1 MPDPRSSPSETYRLL
16 AGVISLKEFTS
27 ADLADATGV
36 NPSTTKSW
44 LQRSAGGKRYVFRA
58 GQNKNRT
65 GRGRPAVLWKVRE
78 EFADSIRDE
87 IGRLSSMAE
96 VSRALTSQEE
106 ADKAYA
112 DEGFRESIRFHLF
125 QAERAESEDA
135 RKTAIEKAQKW
146 FDFELDRLVPW
157 RDLGFEIPKDVR
169 KEIANLHFRL
179 VGLSRRVD
187 ALQNIAFDGLL
198 EMASFLHESI
208 EKWCA
213 MGGRDCS
220 AFAPLSFEPNE
231 DDDIRHSLAEVLNVI
246 LQTAEQVTKVKQSQV
261 LCALLVVLARI
272 QPRAAHGAICD
283 VLDREGHEKLG
294 RALISE
300 TQELMTGSETTNLLH
315 QMLVGLREYPRLL
328 SNDSIGMWVDGLQI
342 KNIYDYRLVAAVLY
356 CLERRPAAAFA
367 TVARERSDQFVRLV
381 QDIGGGGADWSRMND
396 GVKPAVQKTLEKLV
410 TRHACPGDQE
420 APEHLFDSGNKLL
433 ESVIDLFG
441 LSPKSTEAF
450 ALLEAGQ

>member
-16 AGVISLKEFTS
+16 AGIISLKEFTS

-78 EFADSIRDE
+78 EVVDSIRDE
-87 IGRLSSMAE
+87 IGRLSNMAE

-112 DEGFRESIRFHLF
+112 DEEFRESVRFHLF
-125 QAERAESEDA
+125 QAEKAESEEA
-135 RKTAIEKAQKW
+135 RKAAIEQAQKW

-169 KEIANLHFRL
+169 KEIANLHFRM

-187 ALQNIAFDGLL
+187 ALQNIAFDGLF
-198 EMASFLHESI
+198 EMAGFLHKAI

-213 MGGRDCS
+213 MGGKDGS
-220 AFAPLSFEPNE
+220 AFEPLSFEPSE
-231 DDDIRHSLAEVLNVI
+231 DDDIRHSLEEVLNVI

-272 QPRAAHGAICD
+272 KPRAAHGAICD

-294 RALISE
+294 RALIRE
-300 TQELMTGSETTNLLH
+300 TQELMAGSETAQLLH
-315 QMLVGLREYPRLL
+315 QMLVGIREYPRLL
-328 SNDSIGMWVDGLQI
+328 SNNSIGMWVDGLQI
-342 KNIYDYRLVAAVLY
+342 KNIYDYRLAPAVLY

-367 TVARERSDQFVRLV
+367 TVARERRDQFARLV
-381 QDIGGGGADWSRMND
+381 QDIEGDGTDWARMND
-396 GVKPAVQKTLEKLV
+396 GVKLDIQTNLEKLV
-410 TRHACPGDQE
+410 TRHAGLGHQE
-420 APEHLFDSGNKLL
+420 KPANPDEGRNKLL
-433 ESVIDLFG
+433 ESVRDLFG
-441 LSPKSTEAF
+441 LPAIPAEAF
-450 ALLEAGQ
+450 APLEAGP